1 MIVIIKLRSSA
12 SYVIGRLS
20 VQEENSIELQDAFH
34 IWQNFEFG
42 DLPSLMFNKYCIYTT
57 SYNVSFQKDDIL
69 HLFKDVDQSVVRMYN
84 DFVNDFKL
92 KTSRTEKRKRSK
104 KITPET
110 LAFFEKM
117 TSNTEIH

>member
-1 MIVIIKLRSSA
+1 M
-12 SYVIGRLS
+12 
-20 VQEENSIELQDAFH
+20 QEENSIELQDAFH